1 MSLMNFLHPFG
12 VARWL
17 HEPQSPILYPELA
30 FLHRVGRYRSV
41 GSPSFPCLLE
51 LWRYGRVFDP
61 DNASQYIRY
70 RSYIVRGEIDQKDH
84 DYRPRVVSSC
94 TDMDGFLIRG
104 WDLIHPVSGANSRW
118 PEGQLSPLAG
128 SMSASQSAISSQ
140 SLRCG
145 FSHRAGR
152 YRPPYPGCWNCRELE
167 GILVRKRENI
177 LSGYGGPRRWPKRQ
191 LSPRAGSRS
200 LNQLAL
206 TRWSW
211 DFHTARGRIDP
222 GDLRFGSWV
231 AGVIDI
237 WRDY

>member
-17 HEPQSPILYPELA
+17 HEPQSPILYHELA

-104 WDLIHPVSGANSRW
+104 WDLIHPVSGANST
-118 PEGQLSPLAG
+118 L
-128 SMSASQSAISSQ
+128 
-140 SLRCG
+140 
-145 FSHRAGR
+145 
-152 YRPPYPGCWNCRELE
+152 
-167 GILVRKRENI
+167 
-177 LSGYGGPRRWPKRQ
+177 
-191 LSPRAGSRS
+191 
-200 LNQLAL
+200 
-206 TRWSW
+206 
-211 DFHTARGRIDP
+211 ARGATLPACWLYERQPI
-222 GDLRFGSWV
+222 RNQQS
-231 AGVIDI
+231 VIAM
-237 WRDY
+237 RVFTSCGAVSTSVSGLLEL